1 MRKKAPTQDQLNLL
15 LNLFNKRDFIQV
27 LAEARPLLKQNKK
40 SIALNKIVGAAE
52 AEIGRFDNALIYF
65 RRMSQIDP
73 RSAESLFLIGNVMV
87 AKQRLDSAI
96 EHYRLALNIKPDYF
110 AAAYNLGCQLLEIRR
125 PNDAIE
131 PLRKAL
137 DAEPYNVNAKLNLG
151 IALFRSGELKEA
163 EALLLAVTFAE
174 PGLFEAKLNLGL
186 IRLELGQFESA
197 IDTFYSAEKIKP
209 RNSQTSY
216 GLGVSYRRLGDL
228 TKAQKYFRAAIYHR
242 KEFKEAQVQLAS
254 LELELGHF
262 AEALS
267 LYEQLSSKEPENWFL
282 QLQLAEACKHLK
294 LFARAIK
301 LLQGIPEGKLEK
313 CAEKRL
319 LGDIYFE
326 IYQDE
331 KAIQCYEDVLQENQS
346 DPDVLYSL
354 ALVFSRVG
362 RQSDAIFALE
372 TAVKIN
378 PKFDTALALLYH
390 QKRVICDWNISDT
403 DKKKVKN
410 LGMGEYLI
418 SPFLALAIEDHPM
431 NQKVRSTLY
440 AKRFVTERP
449 KLGQDLKPIGSG
461 RLRIGYFSGDIYD
474 HPLLDLFQG
483 VLREHDKAKFDI
495 SIYSYG
501 PVKTGRSRELAQKTA
516 DQFYDAFSWSNPE
529 FLDNIKNNPLDVVV
543 DLSGYTEFARTD
555 ILATR
560 VAPVQIAHLGYPST
574 TGAEF
579 IDYLIADKTL
589 IPKESRECY
598 SEKIIFMP
606 ETFQANDNQR
616 TFVSLPTTRFQNGL
630 PEDGIV
636 FCCFHKSYKISE
648 EAFNI
653 WLRILSKTPK
663 SVLWFGHL
671 GKAAINN
678 LKNKAKEHDV
688 DPKRLVF
695 APKQPKGQ
703 HLERLRHADLFLD
716 TFNVNA
722 GATAS
727 DALWS
732 GVPVLTKIGQQF
744 AARMAASL
752 NKAADLEAL
761 VTETDIAYEDLAIKL
776 AHNKTYL
783 KDLKN
788 HLLDNKSTLP
798 LFDTV
803 SYTRQFEAGLLAAYN
818 QSRLNQSLKDIY
830 L

>member
-1 MRKKAPTQDQLNLL
+1 MRKKTPTQDQLNFLINL
-15 LNLFNKRDFIQV
+15 LNRRDFNQV
-27 LAEARPLLKQNKK
+27 LAKARPLLKQNKK
-40 SIALNKIVGAAE
+40 SLALNKIVGAAE

-73 RSAESLFLIGNVMV
+73 RSAEALFLIGNVMV
-87 AKQRLDSAI
+87 AKQRLESAI
-96 EHYRLALNIKPDYF
+96 EHYRLALNLKPDYF
-110 AAAYNLGCQLLEIRR
+110 AAAYNLGCQLLEIRK
-125 PNDAIE
+125 PYDAIE

-137 DAEPYNVNAKLNLG
+137 AAEPHNVNAKFNLG
-151 IALFRSGELKEA
+151 VALFRSGELKEA
-163 EALLLAVTFAE
+163 EALVSAVTFAE
-174 PGLFEAKLNLGL
+174 SGLFEAKFNLGL

-197 IDTFYSAEKIKP
+197 IETFNSAEKIKP
-209 RNSQTSY
+209 RNPQTSY
-216 GLGVSYRRLGDL
+216 GLGISYRRLGDL
-228 TKAQKYFRAAIYHR
+228 PKAQKYFRAAIYHR

-262 AEALS
+262 AEALL

-282 QLQLAEACKHLK
+282 QLQLAESCKHLK

-301 LLQGIPEGKLEK
+301 ILQGIPEGKLEK
-313 CAEKRL
+313 CAEKRI

-326 IYQDE
+326 ICQDE
-331 KAIQCYEDVLQENQS
+331 EAIQCYEDVLQEDQS
-346 DPDVLYSL
+346 DPEVLYNL

-362 RQSDAIFALE
+362 RNGDAIFALE
-372 TAVKIN
+372 TAVKTN
-378 PKFDTALALLYH
+378 PKFDTAIALLYH
-390 QKRVICDWNISDT
+390 QKRVICDWNIPEPE
-403 DKKKVKN
+403 KNKVKT
-410 LGMGEYLI
+410 LGMGECLI

-440 AKRFVTERP
+440 AKRFITKYP
-449 KLGQDLKPIGSG
+449 KLGRDLKPTGSD
-461 RLRIGYFSGDIYD
+461 RLRVGYFSGDIYD

-483 VLREHDKAKFDI
+483 VLREHDKTKFDI

-501 PVKTGRSRELAQKTA
+501 PVKTGHARELAKTAA

-529 FLDNIKNNPLDVVV
+529 FLDHVKNNPLDVVV

-579 IDYLIADKTL
+579 IDYLIADKTV
-589 IPKESRECY
+589 IPKESRDCY

-606 ETFQANDNQR
+606 DTFQANDNQR
-616 TFVSLPTTRFQNGL
+616 TFDSLPTTRSQNDL
-630 PEDGIV
+630 PEDAIV
-636 FCCFHKSYKISE
+636 FCCFHNSYKISE

-653 WLRILSKTPK
+653 WLRILNKTPK

-671 GKAAINN
+671 GDEAISN
-678 LKNKAKEHDV
+678 LTNRAKEHDI
-688 DPKRLVF
+688 DPNRLVF
-695 APKQPKGQ
+695 APKKPKSQ

-722 GATAS
+722 GANAS

-744 AARMAASL
+744 ASRMAASL

-761 VTETDIAYEDLAIKL
+761 VTETEIAYEDLAIKL
-776 AHNKTYL
+776 AHHKSYL
-783 KDLKN
+783 KELKK
-788 HLLDNKSTLP
+788 HLLDNRSKLP

-803 SYTRQFEAGLLAAYN
+803 SYTRQFEVGLLAAYN
-818 QSRLNQSLKDIY
+818 QSCSNQSLGDIHI
-830 L
+830 